1 MLVSQLL
8 LPVYILTFLIG
19 LPANILAFCTF
30 CRKVHRKPAPIDILL
45 LNLTIS
51 DLIFLTFLPFKMK
64 EAIDDM
70 IWKMPEY
77 LCPLSSFMFFSTIYT
92 STFFLTGVS
101 IERYLGIAFP
111 IQYSVY
117 RRPLYAVIASMIFWL
132 VGTLNLSIVYIVPSL
147 PSSNSSDSD
156 SLNCSMT
163 PPSEMKCYNNFTQ
176 EQLSILLPVRLEL
189 FVVLFCIPF
198 LVCGFCYIN
207 FIRILSQLPH
217 ISRRRKLRAIGLALG
232 TLLVFAVC
240 FGPYN
245 ASHVVG
251 FVRAESEDWRDLA
264 LISSTLNAC
273 LDPIIFYFSSAAVR
287 SAISGFVKG
296 MKEKSHVLKCRKI
309 HCCPMLVSET
319 DKYRDRDTP
328 PLDNQRHSLGQ
339 LELEGAL

>member
-51 DLIFLTFLPFKMK
+51 DLIFLTILPFKMK
-64 EAIDDM
+64 EAVDDM
-70 IWKMPEY
+70 IWKMPEC

-92 STFFLTGVS
+92 STLFLTGVS
-101 IERYLGIAFP
+101 MERYLGVAFP

-117 RRPLYAVIASMIFWL
+117 RRPCYAVIASLFFWL

-147 PSSNSSDSD
+147 PSNNSSEGQSF
-156 SLNCSMT
+156 NWNMT
-163 PPSEMKCYNNFTQ
+163 QHSEMKCYNNFTQ

-198 LVCGFCYIN
+198 LICGFCYIN
-207 FIRILSQLPH
+207 FIRILSKLPH
-217 ISRRRKLRAIGLALG
+217 ISRRRRLRAIGLALG
-232 TLLVFAVC
+232 TLVVFAVC

-309 HCCPMLVSET
+309 HCCPILMSET

-339 LELEGAL
+339 LELERAL

>member
-70 IWKMPEY
+70 IWKMPDY

-92 STFFLTGVS
+92 STLFLTGVS
-101 IERYLGIAFP
+101 IERYLGVAFP

-117 RRPLYAVIASMIFWL
+117 RRPCYAVIASLFFWL
-132 VGTLNLSIVYIVPSL
+132 VGSLNLSIVYIVPFL
-147 PSSNSSDSD
+147 PSKNSSDGHSP
-156 SLNCSMT
+156 NCSMMQ
-163 PPSEMKCYNNFTQ
+163 PSEMKCYSNFTQ

-198 LVCGFCYIN
+198 IICGFCYIN
-207 FIRILSQLPH
+207 FIQILSRLPH
-217 ISRRRKLRAIGLALG
+217 ISRRRRLRAIGLALG
-232 TLLVFAVC
+232 TLVVFAVC

-251 FVRAESEDWRDLA
+251 FVRAESEDWRELA

-296 MKEKSHVLKCRKI
+296 MKEKGHVLKCGKSQ
-309 HCCPMLVSET
+309 CCPMLASET
-319 DKYRDRDTP
+319 EKYRNTP
-328 PLDNQRHSLGQ
+328 PPDNQRHSLGQ
-339 LELEGAL
+339 LELAVALQL

>member
-8 LPVYILTFLIG
+8 LPVYIFTFLIG
-19 LPANILAFCTF
+19 LPANILAFYTF

-64 EAIDDM
+64 EAVDDM
-70 IWKMPEY
+70 IWKMPDY

-101 IERYLGIAFP
+101 IERYLGVAFP
-111 IQYSVY
+111 IQYAVY
-117 RRPLYAVIASMIFWL
+117 RRPCYAVIASLFFWL

-147 PSSNSSDSD
+147 PSKNSNDCHSA
-156 SLNCSMT
+156 NCSMLQ
-163 PPSEMKCYNNFTQ
+163 PSEMKCYNNFTH

-198 LVCGFCYIN
+198 LICGFCYIN
-207 FIRILSQLPH
+207 LIQILSRLPH
-217 ISRRRKLRAIGLALG
+217 ISRRRRLRAIGLALG
-232 TLLVFAVC
+232 TLVVFAVC

-251 FVRAESEDWRDLA
+251 FVRAESEDWRELA

-287 SAISGFVKG
+287 SAVSDFGKG
-296 MKEKSHVLKCRKI
+296 IKEKFHVLNCKKI
-309 HCCPMLVSET
+309 RCCPMLVSET
-319 DKYRDRDTP
+319 EKYRETSP
-328 PLDNQRHSLGQ
+328 PDNQSHSLGQ
-339 LELEGAL
+339 LELAGAPSI

>member
-8 LPVYILTFLIG
+8 LPVYIFTFLIG
-19 LPANILAFCTF
+19 LPANVLAFYTF

-64 EAIDDM
+64 EAMDDM
-70 IWKMPEY
+70 IWKMPAY

-101 IERYLGIAFP
+101 IERYLGVAFP
-111 IQYSVY
+111 LQYSVY
-117 RRPLYAVIASMIFWL
+117 RRPCYAVIASLIFWL
-132 VGTLNLSIVYIVPSL
+132 VGCLNLSIVYIVPFL
-147 PSSNSSDSD
+147 PSNNSSDDHSPN
-156 SLNCSMT
+156 LT
-163 PPSEMKCYNNFTQ
+163 QPSEMKCYNNFTQ
-176 EQLSILLPVRLEL
+176 EQLNILLPVRLEF

-198 LVCGFCYIN
+198 LICGFCYIN
-207 FIRILSQLPH
+207 FIRILSRLPH
-217 ISRRRKLRAIGLALG
+217 ISRRRRLRAIGLALG
-232 TLLVFAVC
+232 TLVVFAVC

-296 MKEKSHVLKCRKI
+296 MKEKGHVLKCKKI
-309 HCCPMLVSET
+309 QCCPMLSSGTKNYQE
-319 DKYRDRDTP
+319 TP
-328 PLDNQRHSLGQ
+328 PPDNHSHSLGQ
-339 LELEGAL
+339 LELSGAL